1 MSKKNLVDDGYY
13 SFPLEPDTQQKLD
26 SVDSLFPSLLDLMD
40 TIDNTFSKLPLNVDT
55 DKILEINHA
64 YSPQRDLLK
73 FYRNSYFSIVSETYF
88 FKGNPKFFTEKIF
101 KPIIHKHPFILLS
114 TPNMLQHL
122 REYGY
127 KTFDG
132 IIDESYDTIE
142 NDDERFL
149 AVVNEI
155 ERLCNLS
162 ESELKTFREQC
173 IEIVDYNFNH
183 IMNKI
188 NFVSRL

>member
-1 MSKKNLVDDGYY
+1 
-13 SFPLEPDTQQKLD
+13 
-26 SVDSLFPSLLDLMD
+26 MD
-40 TIDNTFSKLPLNVDT
+40 PTDNTINHLPLKVDT

-88 FKGNPKFFTEKIF
+88 FKDNPKFFTEKIF
-101 KPIIHKHPFILLS
+101 KPIIHKHPFVLLS
-114 TPNMLQHL
+114 IPNMLSHL

-132 IIDESYDTIE
+132 IIDESYDKIE
-142 NDDERFL
+142 DDEKRFL

-162 ESELKTFREQC
+162 ETELKSFKNQC
-173 IEIVDYNFNH
+173 IDIVDYNFNH
-183 IMNKI
+183 IMNKT
-188 NFVSRL
+188 NFITAL